1 MTGKAAIVALAILAL
16 AISSADAATRHK
28 RKRNPL
34 AGSATQ
40 VTSPRRAPSFAD
52 YECWTDEGYGRR
64 LPCDY
69 GGK

>member
-1 MTGKAAIVALAILAL
+1 MTGKILIVALALLAL

-28 RKRNPL
+28 RKNNALTEP
-34 AGSATQ
+34 AAQ
-40 VTSPRRAPSFAD
+40 VTGPRRAPSFAD